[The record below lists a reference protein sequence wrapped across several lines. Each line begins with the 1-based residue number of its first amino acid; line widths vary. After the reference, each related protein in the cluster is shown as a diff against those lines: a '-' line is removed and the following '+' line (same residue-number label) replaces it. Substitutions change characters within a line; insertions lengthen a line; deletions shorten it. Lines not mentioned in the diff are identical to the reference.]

1 MPTKLNMRFFAAGA
15 LAIAAVSFPVS
26 IVAAS
31 ERAAATTEF
40 SAQAQEDPK
49 RKKEG
54 PKNVAPKAPQ
64 GGTQPQMRSGPPP
77 SAPRNIERRVE
88 PRRDAPRTMERRVEP
103 QNGGRRDFE
112 RRRDLGGRKNID
124 TQNKLAPATTTPR
137 VGGTNS
143 GTAKIVRRT
152 FTPRSANSRV
162 VSAARIRGV
171 PMRGVGRTTISGR
184 NYSVWR
190 SGYRVRR
197 GGGWRTFVA
206 LGTLGALAIGAYE
219 YYPYAY
225 IEAPEEY
232 CDGLTEDG
240 CQLVFDDVQTLEG
253 GSAGQCVAYCPQQ

>member
-1 MPTKLNMRFFAAGA
+1 MNACTRVGHPGGANRPGA
-15 LAIAAVSFPVS
+15 LQQRGALEVV
-26 IVAAS
+26 
-31 ERAAATTEF
+31 
-40 SAQAQEDPK
+40 
-49 RKKEG
+49 G
-54 PKNVAPKAPQ
+54 
-64 GGTQPQMRSGPPP
+64 
-77 SAPRNIERRVE
+77 
-88 PRRDAPRTMERRVEP
+88 
-103 QNGGRRDFE
+103 
-112 RRRDLGGRKNID
+112 ID
-124 TQNKLAPATTTPR
+124 NHD
-137 VGGTNS
+137 
-143 GTAKIVRRT
+143 
-152 FTPRSANSRV
+152 
-162 VSAARIRGV
+162 

-240 CQLVFDDVQTLEG
+240 CQLVFDNVETLEG

>member
-1 MPTKLNMRFFAAGA
+1 MSSRLNLSFFTAGA
-15 LAIAAVSFPVS
+15 LALAAVSFPVS
-26 IVAAS
+26 LVAAS
-31 ERAAATTEF
+31 ERAGATTEF
-40 SAQAQEDPK
+40 SAQTKEDPK
-49 RKKEG
+49 NKKQA
-54 PKNVAPKAPQ
+54 PANVAPKQ
-64 GGTQPQMRSGPPP
+64 GGGGQRQQRSGPPP
-77 SAPRNIERRVE
+77 SAPRNIERHVE

-103 QNGGRRDFE
+103 RRNFEE
-112 RRRDLGGRKNID
+112 RRNLGVQKNIN
-124 TQNKLAPATTTPR
+124 TQNKLAPAATPR

-152 FTPRSANSRV
+152 FTPRGANSRV

-240 CQLVFDDVQTLEG
+240 CQLVFDSVETMEG